1 MEKSIYVFIQVKEMI
16 FCKKRAKKRSKDESE
31 KNTEYPDIWNV
42 PLATAVAQLN
52 NQKVV
57 HSLIQ
62 VVVYACT

>member
-1 MEKSIYVFIQVKEMI
+1 MI
-16 FCKKRAKKRSKDESE
+16 FCKRRAKKRSKDESE